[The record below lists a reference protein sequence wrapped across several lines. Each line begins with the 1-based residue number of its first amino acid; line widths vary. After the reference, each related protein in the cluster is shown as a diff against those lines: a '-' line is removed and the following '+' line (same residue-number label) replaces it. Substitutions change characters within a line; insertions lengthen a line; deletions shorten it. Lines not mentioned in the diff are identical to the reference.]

1 MDTLQG
7 KLNQFI
13 KQIKNMFY
21 IDLLHDELN
30 YPAQTKTVLYY
41 FLNAISIF
49 FFILYLILIVLDII
63 WLVDGTVTILEFL
76 LYLLG
81 TPFLIKFT
89 LWLQV
94 TSHGIKKRE
103 GSKNEAD

>member
-1 MDTLQG
+1 MNVMLEKINDL
-7 KLNQFI
+7 I
-13 KQIKNMFY
+13 MPIKNMFY
-21 IDLLHDELN
+21 VDLVRNELN
-30 YPAQTKTVLYY
+30 YPSQTKTVLYY
-41 FLNAISIF
+41 FLNTISF
-49 FFILYLILIVLDII
+49 VFLFLYLVLIVLDIVWVI
-63 WLVDGTVTILEFL
+63 RGTVNILEFL

-103 GSKNEAD
+103 E